1 MCLRR
6 QGPRCAGWDKSSIF
20 SHVPFFGFLSGLE
33 GVFSCQ
39 YIIELSKAGVIF
51 FGVLFTLYLML
62 KSCVAIPTIIS
73 AYFKHE
79 VVLSQRISDN
89 IFA

>member
-51 FGVLFTLYLML
+51 FWCLIY
-62 KSCVAIPTIIS
+62 S
-73 AYFKHE
+73 
-79 VVLSQRISDN
+79 LSDAEELCSDSN
-89 IFA
+89 HYKCIF